1 MCAFDSSRIALS
13 GSSRAVVRSAYLILL
28 LLFFFFCDAV
38 TSIFL
43 FIPQLHVKQTNK
55 EKREEK
61 KKSVFSAALRTLQ
74 RLALSFL
81 KPPYSCFL
89 FFFSVVL
96 FAMYFFFLLLIMYAK
111 QLEEER
117 ERKKK
122 KNRNEE
128 VVVVSELGTFRMKAL
143 LFSFSRC
150 RARRP
155 PTLLHR
161 LAFSFSFSFFF
172 FFQRSR
178 APSALTSSGTTLVSS
193 TATSQK
199 EKGGLLH

>member
-1 MCAFDSSRIALS
+1 M
-13 GSSRAVVRSAYLILL
+13 
-28 LLFFFFCDAV
+28 

-122 KNRNEE
+122 RTETKK
-128 VVVVSELGTFRMKAL
+128 SL
-143 LFSFSRC
+143 LFQNL
-150 RARRP
+150 AR
-155 PTLLHR
+155 
-161 LAFSFSFSFFF
+161 S
-172 FFQRSR
+172 
-178 APSALTSSGTTLVSS
+178 
-193 TATSQK
+193 
-199 EKGGLLH
+199 E